1 MKFYTAAFFIIGALF
16 FFEETSSF
24 PTSDLRHKRS
34 WSSDCKAN
42 KMLCCDDECPDVK
55 YWDDDYK
62 DSTIEDN
69 VELNQS
75 EDVSNEKD
83 EASYGNDPAN
93 TMEVQDEEKLK
104 KRKTNNK
111 IFTTTTCC
119 EFTKDGSSCTR
130 FCTSFLPFISCC

>member
-1 MKFYTAAFFIIGALF
+1 MKFYTVVFFIVCALI
-16 FFEETSSF
+16 FFEETSSL

-42 KMLCCDDECPDVK
+42 KMLCCDGECPDVK
-55 YWDDDYK
+55 YWEDDYQ
-62 DSTIEDN
+62 DSANEDKN
-69 VELNQS
+69 EFNQS

-93 TMEVQDEEKLK
+93 TLEVQDEEKLK
-104 KRKTNNK
+104 NRKTNNR

-119 EFTKDGSSCTR
+119 EFKDGSSCTR
-130 FCTSFLPFISCC
+130 YCTSFLPFISCC